1 MKTSPEIGE
10 LVKARIAAAAEIR
23 NAGKN
28 AKNPHLGNKY
38 ADLESVLEAISGIHK
53 HGLALFHAVEGDTD
67 NVIVTALLAHDS
79 GQFLE
84 CSLAITPEPN
94 KAGKRTAQQVGSAI
108 TYGRRYT
115 AAALLGIT
123 QADDDGNEASGVGNG
138 GGRAT
143 PDRPSETGK
152 TATDERVDAL
162 VAELNAVQTNES
174 LKALMPRLSKA
185 ASVKDKIPRYKEI
198 TDAFHAAQTR
208 IEGDDA

>member
-123 QADDDGNEASGVGNG
+123 QADDDGNEASGVGS
-138 GGRAT
+138 RAA
-143 PDRPSETGK
+143 PDRPSDAGK

-185 ASVKDKIPRYKEI
+185 ATVRDKIPRYKEI
-198 TDAFHAAQTR
+198 TDAFHAAQAR
-208 IEGDDA
+208 IEGEGA